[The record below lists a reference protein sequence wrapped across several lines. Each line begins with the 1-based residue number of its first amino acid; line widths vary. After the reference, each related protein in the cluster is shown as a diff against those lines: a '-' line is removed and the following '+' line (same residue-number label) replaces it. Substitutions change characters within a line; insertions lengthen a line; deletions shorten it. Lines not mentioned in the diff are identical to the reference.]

1 MRRTLTMNKNPMT
14 SVLYSI
20 VARCHVADS
29 HREVLEYVASRFEPT
44 FWAKQTLRW
53 KVQVARACR
62 HLHSENRA
70 LYRSVM
76 H

>member
-1 MRRTLTMNKNPMT
+1 MKPPMKLPMNPMT

-29 HREVLEYVASRFEPT
+29 HREVLEYVVSRFEPA
-44 FWAKQTLRW
+44 FWAKQPLRW

-62 HLHSENRA
+62 HLHAENRA

>member
-1 MRRTLTMNKNPMT
+1 MKNSLPMNPMA

-29 HREVLEYVASRFEPT
+29 HREVLEYVVSRFKPE
-44 FWAKQTLRW
+44 FWAAQTLRW
-53 KVQVARACR
+53 KVTVAKVCR
-62 HLHSENRA
+62 QLHAENRA

>member
-1 MRRTLTMNKNPMT
+1 MLRMLHDMKTT
-14 SVLYSI
+14 LYSI

-29 HREVLEYVASRFEPT
+29 HREVLEYFASRFKPA
-44 FWAKQTLRW
+44 FWAAQTLRW

-62 HLHSENRA
+62 CLHAENRA

-76 H
+76 R

>member
-1 MRRTLTMNKNPMT
+1 MNKNPMI
-14 SVLYSI
+14 SLLWSI

-29 HREVLEYVASRFEPT
+29 HREVLEYVVSRFKPE
-44 FWAKQTLRW
+44 FWGRQSLKW
-53 KVQVARACR
+53 KVLVARICR
-62 HLHSENRA
+62 QLHADNQA